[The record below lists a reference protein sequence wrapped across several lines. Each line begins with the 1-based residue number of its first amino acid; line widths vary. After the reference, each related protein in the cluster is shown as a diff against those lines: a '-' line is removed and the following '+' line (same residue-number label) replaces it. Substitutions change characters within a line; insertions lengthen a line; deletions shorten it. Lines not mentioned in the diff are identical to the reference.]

1 LQQGKSVITQA
12 YLVARLGGGDRRSI
26 GDAAAVAQE
35 ACSDADVLVHLWECL
50 RSTDGLVR
58 MRAADALEKVSR
70 ARPDLLMPWRDE
82 LLSGSF
88 EDGTSEVT
96 WNLLAILPR
105 LNLSERQAK
114 ALMVRLTGTLYEDRS
129 RIVRTV
135 SLEAVANLCIVH
147 AGLREDAARLLTA
160 SLSDPTPSLRARARR
175 LLARRDVRRALAEPK

>member
-1 LQQGKSVITQA
+1 LRKRKPVITQA

-26 GDAAAVAQE
+26 GDADAVARE
-35 ACSDADVLVHLWECL
+35 ACSDAEILVHLWECL
-50 RSTDGLVR
+50 RSADGLVR

-82 LLSGSF
+82 LLSGSR

-96 WNLLAILPR
+96 WNLLATLPR
-105 LNLSERQAK
+105 LNLSEREAK
-114 ALMVRLTGTLYEDRS
+114 ALMVRLTDYLCEDRS

-135 SLEAVANLCIVH
+135 SLEAVASLCIVH
-147 AGLREDAARLLTA
+147 AGLRIEAERLLTA
-160 SLSDPTPSLRARARR
+160 SLNDPTPSLRARARR